1 MVTTLS
7 SSHPVSVIMTV
18 NEQFAAQSE
27 QTSVLIV
34 DDDRGFGRA
43 ATEMLADRG
52 YRVLGQATTVAEALA
67 SCDQLGPDAVLL
79 DVRLPDGDGVSLAET
94 LRARPDRPRVLLT
107 STDRQAV
114 SPALLRH
121 SGANGFLP
129 KAELACSDLDSFLTA

>member
-1 MVTTLS
+1 MFITLS
-7 SSHPVSVIMTV
+7 SRHRVSVIMTV
-18 NEQFAAQSE
+18 NDQCGAQPE

-67 SCDQLGPDAVLL
+67 SCDELGPDAVLL